1 MFPIVPTERGLVVEH
16 SVHSR
21 RKVDVRGHGEPPRLV
36 SSPNYVS
43 PSSPFIGTEALAAG
57 LVTNHGLRTAY
68 VAVHRNVY
76 VPRGAQLDAVDKA
89 VAAWLWSRR
98 LGALAGMSAS
108 ALHGA
113 RWIDA
118 DLPAEV
124 NRPGRDKIDGVVL
137 HSDVLDGHEV
147 CRRRGMPVTTAA
159 RTAFDIGRVPG
170 LETAVIRVDALRR
183 ATGVGVDAIQ
193 AIAERHRGARG
204 SRQLRRVL
212 ELSDPGAESPQETR
226 TRLLLVTA
234 DLPPLKTQIEV
245 RDGRGRFVARLD
257 MGWPEALVAVEF
269 DGAHHWT
276 DPRQRSRDI
285 DRMAELEALNWIV
298 VRVSGEM
305 LRQRPLVILQ
315 RIRAALRERGL
326 LVAETA

>member
-1 MFPIVPTERGLVVEH
+1 M
-16 SVHSR
+16 
-21 RKVDVRGHGEPPRLV
+21 
-36 SSPNYVS
+36 S
-43 PSSPFIGTEALAAG
+43 PSWPFVGTEALATG

-76 VPRGAQLDAVDKA
+76 VPRGAHPDAVDKA

-98 LGALAGMSAS
+98 LGVLAGMSAS

-124 NRPGRDKIDGVVL
+124 NRPGRDKVDGIVL
-137 HSDVLDGHEV
+137 HSDVLADDEV
-147 CRRRGMPVTTAA
+147 CRLRGMPVTTAA
-159 RTAFDIGRVPG
+159 RTAFDIGRMPG
-170 LETAVIRVDALRR
+170 LETAVIRVDALRH
-183 ATGVGVDAIQ
+183 ATGVSTDAIH

-204 SRQLRRVL
+204 TKQLRRVL

-226 TRLLLVTA
+226 TRLLLVSA
-234 DLPPLKTQIEV
+234 DLPPLETQIEV
-245 RDGRGRFVARLD
+245 RDHRGRFVARLD
-257 MGWPEALVAVEF
+257 MGWPDAMVAVEF

-285 DRMAELEALNWIV
+285 DRIAELAELNWIV

-305 LRQRPLVILQ
+305 LRHRPWVILQ
-315 RIRAALRERGL
+315 RVRAALRERGL
-326 LVAETA
+326 IVAETA